1 MIIFIYMSNINKIIN
16 INRMYSLFFKKNILL
31 GLQILFLFGEF
42 AAVFRAI
49 SVGEDQRRPVATGSL
64 S

>member
-1 MIIFIYMSNINKIIN
+1 MSNINKIIN
-16 INRMYSLFFKKNILL
+16 INRMYSLFFKNILL

>member
-1 MIIFIYMSNINKIIN
+1 MSNINKIIN
-16 INRMYSLFFKKNILL
+16 INRMHSLFFKNILL

>member
-1 MIIFIYMSNINKIIN
+1 MTIFIYMSNVNKIIN
-16 INRMYSLFFKKNILL
+16 INRECNLFFKNILL
-31 GLQILFLFGEF
+31 DLQILFLFGKF